1 MKTLDCLE
9 IDEEGL
15 DEMDKKIMDTIV
27 NKFSG
32 GPVGIA
38 SLAVSVGE
46 ERDTIEEVYE
56 PYLIQAG
63 YLARTTRGRVATR
76 KAFSRFADHTLL
88 GGNFGGHKG
97 SLPLFDESEAD

>member
-1 MKTLDCLE
+1 MRFRYNKPVKGFFFALLNFVFDFLHPSS
-9 IDEEGL
+9 
-15 DEMDKKIMDTIV
+15 TIV

-46 ERDTIEEVYE
+46 EQDTIEEVYE

-63 YLARTTRGRVATR
+63 YLTRTTRGRVATR
-76 KAFSRFADHTLL
+76 RALARFST
-88 GGNFGGHKG
+88 G
-97 SLPLFDESEAD
+97 SETHECPLFDVAPNC